1 MQGSYTLPLDLQ
13 ASATFQNIPGPAIL
27 ATYAVPNAAIT
38 PSLGRNLS
46 GNAASATQSL
56 IAPNSLYGP
65 RINQLDVRLSK
76 TVRFG
81 EHRVQAMVDVFN
93 ATNSST
99 VLQSNTTYGATW
111 NTPQRILDGRLVKF
125 GVQMNF

>member
-1 MQGSYTLPLDLQ
+1 VVDSPQELRFCRVAPPWSSSSQVKLQGSYTLPLDLQ

-81 EHRVQAMVDVFN
+81 EHRVQAMVD
-93 ATNSST
+93 
-99 VLQSNTTYGATW
+99 
-111 NTPQRILDGRLVKF
+111 
-125 GVQMNF
+125 